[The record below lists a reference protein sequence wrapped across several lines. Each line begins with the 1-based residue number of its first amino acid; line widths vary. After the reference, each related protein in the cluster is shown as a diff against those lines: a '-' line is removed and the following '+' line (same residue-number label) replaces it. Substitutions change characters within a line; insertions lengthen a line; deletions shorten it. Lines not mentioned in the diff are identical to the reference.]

1 VRVGDL
7 IECRSTS
14 ERGVIVS
21 TRTSIGGEDPII
33 RVTYGVE
40 WFTANLDKPSWITAD
55 TLQIIEAN
63 D

>member
-1 VRVGDL
+1 MKVGDL

-21 TRTSIGGEDPII
+21 TRTSIGGEDAII
-33 RVTYGVE
+33 RVAYGVE
-40 WFTANLDKPSWITAD
+40 WFTANLGKSSWITAD
-55 TLQIIEAN
+55 TLQVIETN